1 MRDTTIARRAL
12 LALAAGAAIG
22 FHPAEAADPRARSM
36 PYRPNA
42 DAALARRKLRTIA
55 LDAGHGGV
63 DPGAISPRGVK
74 EKTVTLTM
82 TRELE
87 RQLKASGRYRVVLTR
102 QRDILVPLREGVAR
116 ARRHRAELLLSIHAD
131 ALPEAATRGLS
142 VYTLSEQASDRE
154 TAQLAAR
161 ENKDD
166 FPLALRLSKQP
177 LVIGAI
183 LLDLARRE
191 TNNRSLALARAIV
204 TAPSREVRLLP
215 KPPRSAGFTILS
227 APEMPSALVEIG
239 CLSNPEEEMLLP
251 TPSHQRRLAQTLL
264 RAFDDYFPGLIRHSL
279 FTDDSPQTDS
289 GLAHGRERA

>member
-22 FHPAEAADPRARSM
+22 FQPAEAADSRARSTL
-36 PYRPNA
+36 YRPNA

-82 TRELE
+82 ARELE

-102 QRDILVPLREGVAR
+102 QRDILVPLRERVAR

-131 ALPEAATRGLS
+131 ALPEAAIRGLS

-154 TAQLAAR
+154 TALLAAR

-166 FPLALRLSKQP
+166 FPLGLQLSKQP
-177 LVIGAI
+177 PVIGAI

-204 TAPSREVRLLP
+204 TEASREVRLLP
-215 KPPRSAGFTILS
+215 KPHRSAGFTILS
-227 APEMPSALVEIG
+227 APDMPSALVEIG
-239 CLSNPEEEMLLP
+239 CLSNPDEEMLLP

-264 RAFDDYFPGLIRHSL
+264 RAIDDYFAGLIR
-279 FTDDSPQTDS
+279 T
-289 GLAHGRERA
+289 